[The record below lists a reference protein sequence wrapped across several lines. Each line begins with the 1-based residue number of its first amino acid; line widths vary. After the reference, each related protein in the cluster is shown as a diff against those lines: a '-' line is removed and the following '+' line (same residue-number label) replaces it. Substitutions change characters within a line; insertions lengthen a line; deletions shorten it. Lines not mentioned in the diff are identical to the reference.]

1 MPKPHNRPDSRKM
14 PELQKAGRLPI
25 KAGRLPIKAGALPQR
40 ISPHRPESRRS
51 PPGRYRSERRG
62 RPKTLQ
68 NAPKKSLRTSPT
80 IVGEPG
86 GHLTAWEVQAWEVLW
101 QTHAGDDARGECRVA
116 DYGFAPGAGV
126 FVLQQSVLEH
136 LVALTREEI
145 CDLMMRGQ
153 FLTLPEEMQCGEQS
167 LMPRPLILA
176 GHSMGATSQILAAA
190 RLDPAPLGLALI
202 EPVIMPATLRVLM
215 HTPAGPAF
223 MNRFPLVTN
232 AKARKDGWADIE
244 AVKARYSSK
253 STFSRWADGMLDDYL
268 EDGLVEQDGEWHLAC
283 PPAWEAANFAA
294 QRHAPIKA
302 ARQLRAPIHVLQA
315 GHGSTLRDPK
325 ALLGAGAQIECAEE
339 DGHLLAMESPDET
352 RRWLS
357 RTLTRLMAETDDG
370 LAG

>member
-1 MPKPHNRPDSRKM
+1 MPDPSAAQPSRITF
-14 PELQKAGRLPI
+14 PVRG
-25 KAGRLPIKAGALPQR
+25 GALTGYRWACEGAPVLIFAHANGFNASTYRHLLAPLSGQVEIVAVDLR
-40 ISPHRPESRRS
+40 GHGRS
-51 PPGRYRSERRG
+51 TAPWDPD
-62 RPKTLQ
+62 TLDGWQ
-68 NAPKKSLRTSPT
+68 
-80 IVGEPG
+80 IHGED
-86 GHLTAWEVQAWEVLW
+86 LAEV
-101 QTHAGDDARGECRVA
+101 AR
-116 DYGFAPGAGV
+116 
-126 FVLQQSVLEH
+126 
-136 LVALTREEI
+136 
-145 CDLMMRGQ
+145 
-153 FLTLPEEMQCGEQS
+153 S